1 MITRNHNPYLLYLV
15 TDDQQSLSRLEHVVR
30 EAVAGGVTMV
40 QIREKHG
47 DVRAFIQRAQTVK
60 AILQQAYTATG
71 RHIPLI
77 INDRVDVALAVDAD
91 GVHLG
96 QTDMPVALA
105 RQLLGKDKLIGLSI
119 ETEQQLTDCASLP
132 IDYIGL
138 SAIFAT
144 ATKTNLITHWGLEGL
159 QRAAAICPFPIVAI
173 GGINHT
179 NLTEVITAGADG
191 VAIVSAISHAD
202 DPCQATTEIL
212 AAISTNK

>member
-1 MITRNHNPYLLYLV
+1 MITSNHNPYLLYLV
-15 TDDQQSLSRLEHVVR
+15 TDDQQNLTTLEHVVR
-30 EAVAGGVTMV
+30 EAVVGGVTMV

-60 AILQQAYTATG
+60 TILQQAYTATG

-96 QTDMPVALA
+96 QTDMPVTMA

-119 ETEQQLTDCASLP
+119 ETEQQLIDCASLP

-179 NLTEVITAGADG
+179 NLTEVMAAGADG
-191 VAIVSAISHAD
+191 VAIVSEISHAD
-202 DPCQATTEIL
+202 DPRQATM
-212 AAISTNK
+212 AISSLLNDNY

>member
-1 MITRNHNPYLLYLV
+1 MMITSNHNPYLLYLV
-15 TDDQQSLSRLEHVVR
+15 TDDQQSLPTLEHVVR
-30 EAVAGGVTMV
+30 EAVSGGVTMV

-60 AILQQAYTATG
+60 AILQQAYAATG

-119 ETEQQLTDCASLP
+119 ETEQQLLDCASLP

-144 ATKTNLITHWGLEGL
+144 ATKTNLVTHWGIKGL
-159 QRAAAICPFPIVAI
+159 QHAAAICPFPIVAI
-173 GGINHT
+173 GGINHA
-179 NLTEVITAGADG
+179 NLIEVMAAGADG

-202 DPCQATTEIL
+202 DPCQA
-212 AAISTNK
+212 AIAITSLLNNN

>member
-1 MITRNHNPYLLYLV
+1 MIPSNHNPYLLYLV
-15 TDDQQSLSRLEHVVR
+15 TDDQQSLPALEHVVR

-77 INDRVDVALAVDAD
+77 INDRVDVALAVNAD

-96 QTDMPVALA
+96 QTDMPVAVA

-119 ETEQQLTDCASLP
+119 ETEQQLLDCASLP

-144 ATKTNLITHWGLEGL
+144 ATKTNLVTHWGLDGL

-179 NLTEVITAGADG
+179 NLTEVMAAGANG

-202 DPCQATTEIL
+202 DPCQAAAGIL
-212 AAISTNK
+212 ATISSNQ

>member
-1 MITRNHNPYLLYLV
+1 MITSNHNPYLLYLV
-15 TDDQQSLSRLEHVVR
+15 TDDQQSLSTLEHVVR

-47 DVRAFIQRAQTVK
+47 DVRAFIKRAQTIK
-60 AILQQAYTATG
+60 AILQHAYTATG
-71 RHIPLI
+71 RYIPLI
-77 INDRVDVALAVDAD
+77 INDRVDVALAVNAD

-96 QTDMPVALA
+96 QTDMPVVIA

-119 ETEQQLTDCASLP
+119 ETEQQLADCASLP

-144 ATKTNLITHWGLEGL
+144 ATKTNLVTHWGLAGL
-159 QRAAAICPFPIVAI
+159 QHAAAICPFPIVAI

-179 NLTEVITAGADG
+179 NLTDVIAAGADG
-191 VAIVSAISHAD
+191 IAIVSAISHAD
-202 DPCQATTEIL
+202 DPRQAAMTIRSL
-212 AAISTNK
+212 LNNN

>member
-1 MITRNHNPYLLYLV
+1 MMTKNHNPYLLYLV
-15 TDDQQSLSRLEHVVR
+15 TDDQQSLTTLEHVVR
-30 EAVAGGVTMV
+30 KAVAGGVTMV

-60 AILQQAYTATG
+60 AILQYAYTATG

-77 INDRVDVALAVDAD
+77 INDRVDVALAVNAD

-96 QTDMPVALA
+96 QTDMPVVIA

-119 ETEQQLTDCASLP
+119 ETEQQLLDCASLP

-144 ATKTNLITHWGLEGL
+144 ATKTNLVTHWGLAGL

-173 GGINHT
+173 GGINHA
-179 NLTEVITAGADG
+179 NLIEVMAAGANG

-202 DPCQATTEIL
+202 DPCQAAAGIL
-212 AAISTNK
+212 ATISSSQ